1 MGEWKPNV
9 CFSSE
14 NIMKILPNFFHCSA
28 ILGRAW
34 NYFSDGKKI
43 VLAVSKCDPT
53 CLFVNNIH

>member
-14 NIMKILPNFFHCSA
+14 NIMMILPNFFHCSA

-34 NYFSDGKKI
+34 NYKEWQQY
-43 VLAVSKCDPT
+43 VLDVSKCDPT